1 LFFLPTAT
9 RKITI
14 ELNLMAVTLKK
25 GNPMRN
31 PPHIRPRNT
40 LLFLISLFLLMNCGS
55 NSPEI
60 SDKSVY
66 VKEIQQWQQKRLKSL
81 QAEDSWLS
89 LIGLFWLKEGENTF
103 GANSTNDIVF
113 PAGKAP
119 EYMGSFLL
127 ENGEVRVKINP
138 GVEILHGDSAVKEM
152 KIFTEDMAEPLIL
165 SFGSLN
171 WFIIKRGSQIGV
183 RLRDKENPA
192 LKNLG
197 AIETFAVDPA
207 WRVEAALE
215 PYDPP
220 KTVQIQ
226 NVLGMTIDVVS
237 PGLLLF
243 ELQGEIYRLETINSG
258 DNLFIMFSDE
268 TSGVDTYG
276 AGRYMYVKK
285 PAGEGKIALD
295 FNKAYSPP
303 CAFTDYATCT
313 LPPPQNHIPIRI
325 SAGEKFTA
333 HHQ

>member
-1 LFFLPTAT
+1 
-9 RKITI
+9 
-14 ELNLMAVTLKK
+14 MK

-31 PPHIRPRNT
+31 IPFIRPRNT
-40 LLFLISLFLLMNCGS
+40 LLFLIFLFLLMHCGS

-60 SDKSVY
+60 GDNSTY
-66 VKEIQQWQQKRLKSL
+66 TKEIQQWQQKRLKSL
-81 QAEDSWLS
+81 QAEDGWLS

-103 GANSTNDIVF
+103 GADPANDIVF
-113 PAGKAP
+113 PTGKSP
-119 EYMGSFLL
+119 EVMGSFTL

-138 GVEILHGDSAVKEM
+138 EVQVLHSDSAVQEM

-165 SFGSLN
+165 YFGSLN

-183 RLRDKENPA
+183 RLRDAENPA
-192 LKNLG
+192 VKNLS
-197 AIETFAVDPA
+197 AIETFPVDPA
-207 WRVEAALE
+207 WRVEATLE

-220 KTVQIQ
+220 KTVPVQ
-226 NVLGMTIDVVS
+226 NVLGMTIDLIS
-237 PGLLLF
+237 PGVLLF

-268 TSGVDTYG
+268 TSGINTYG

-285 PAGEGKIALD
+285 PGGEGKIALD

-325 SAGEKFTA
+325 TAGEKFTA